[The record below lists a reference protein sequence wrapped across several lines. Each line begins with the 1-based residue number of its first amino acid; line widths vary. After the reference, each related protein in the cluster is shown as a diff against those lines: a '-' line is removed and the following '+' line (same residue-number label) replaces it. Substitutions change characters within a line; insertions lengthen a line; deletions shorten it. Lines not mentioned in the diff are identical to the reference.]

1 MKKQSVV
8 GLFFSMFLRAAV
20 VILGIAIIVFGVV
33 ILVKVVKNDGA
44 EDTPGTTVS
53 DNILTEADGRDDL
66 LYNTTA
72 ESADDGQTTEQAA
85 ASYDKNILV
94 LNSTGIAG
102 VAGGWCTT
110 LNEAGYNNT
119 MAADY
124 TTTIETT
131 RIVSKVDG
139 VGMDLVGFFNGAT
152 YEVGE
157 VTEGSME
164 DTTNYDIVIII
175 GTNDSRQ

>member
-1 MKKQSVV
+1 MKNQSVT

-20 VILGIAIIVFGVV
+20 VILGIVIIVFGTV
-33 ILVKVVKNDGA
+33 ILMRVVKGDKKSGDP
-44 EDTPGTTVS
+44 ETTVGDS
-53 DNILTEADGRDDL
+53 VLTESDGRDDL
-66 LYNTTA
+66 LYNNTA
-72 ESADDGQTTEQAA
+72 APSGDGQGGTVT
-85 ASYDKNILV
+85 SYDKRILV
-94 LNSTGIAG
+94 LNSTDIAG
-102 VAGGWCTT
+102 VAGGWCTR

-139 VGMDLVGFFNGAT
+139 VGTDLVGFFNGAS

-175 GTNDSRQ
+175 GTNDSGQ

>member
-1 MKKQSVV
+1 MKKQSVA

-20 VILGIAIIVFGVV
+20 VILGIVIIVFGVV
-33 ILVKVVKNDGA
+33 ILMRVVKG
-44 EDTPGTTVS
+44 DTKSGDPSTTVGDS
-53 DNILTEADGRDDL
+53 VLTESDGRDDL
-66 LYNTTA
+66 LYNSTA
-72 ESADDGQTTEQAA
+72 APSGDGQGTPTVT
-85 ASYDKNILV
+85 SYDKRILV
-94 LNSTGIAG
+94 LNSTDIAG
-102 VAGGWCTT
+102 VAGGWCTR

-124 TTTIETT
+124 ATTIETT
-131 RIVSKVDG
+131 RVVSKVDG
-139 VGMDLVGFFNGAT
+139 VGTDLVGFFNGAS

-175 GTNDSRQ
+175 GTNDSGQ

>member
-1 MKKQSVV
+1 MKKQSVA

-20 VILGIAIIVFGVV
+20 VIVGLAIVVFGIV
-33 ILVKVVKNDGA
+33 ILVTVVKKDETSDA
-44 EDTPGTTVS
+44 PATTVGDS
-53 DNILTEADGRDDL
+53 ILTEADGRDDL
-66 LYNTTA
+66 IYNTT
-72 ESADDGQTTEQAA
+72 ESTEAIGDITPQVIT
-85 ASYDKNILV
+85 SYDKNILV

-102 VAGGWCTT
+102 IAGGWCTT

-124 TTTIETT
+124 TTTLETT
-131 RIVSKVDG
+131 RIVAKQDG
-139 VGMDLVGFFNGAT
+139 VGQDLVGFFNGAS

-157 VTEGSME
+157 VTEGSLE

-175 GTNDSRQ
+175 GTNDVR